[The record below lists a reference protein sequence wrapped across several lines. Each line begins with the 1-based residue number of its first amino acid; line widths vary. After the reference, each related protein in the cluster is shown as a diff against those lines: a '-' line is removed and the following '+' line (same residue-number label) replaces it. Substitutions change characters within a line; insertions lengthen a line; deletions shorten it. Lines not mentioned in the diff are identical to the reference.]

1 MSTNNFS
8 GWSEKDLR
16 RWLRENHP
24 KPPTKDRWVQF
35 TLHIRYVG
43 CALELTIADDY
54 EICIAELALGM
65 RIMSASDPFL
75 EALEHHRQGRET
87 PQKEAEHASQSRSM
101 AAQST
106 SADLSDEVLFC
117 TSLHSEA
124 KS

>member
-65 RIMSASDPFL
+65 RIMSASDPSSKRWNIIVRG
-75 EALEHHRQGRET
+75 AKRR
-87 PQKEAEHASQSRSM
+87 KKK
-101 AAQST
+101 QST
-106 SADLSDEVLFC
+106 
-117 TSLHSEA
+117 LHNRAQWLRSRRA
-124 KS
+124 QI